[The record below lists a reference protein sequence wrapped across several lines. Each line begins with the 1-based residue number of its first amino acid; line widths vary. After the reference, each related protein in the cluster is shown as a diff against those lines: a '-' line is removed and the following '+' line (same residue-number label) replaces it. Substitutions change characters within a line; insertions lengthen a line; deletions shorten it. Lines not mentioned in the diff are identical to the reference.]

1 MNEDEKI
8 NEFNDIDLLNQ
19 LINLKNNLENYLNE
33 KKINYDDFMNYFC
46 EYYYEFLKDFDYMKS
61 KEKFYNLFEGLL
73 KNEYKEQTFN
83 NIETNIYTSMTCN
96 PNFKNENLK
105 YLLTATQYPN
115 IELLKKSISLYAK
128 KSLPI
133 LEVFVSID
141 MKNSNIWKLS
151 HIEIINDFINSFSEE
166 NSNLITRNS
175 SKSDRIELYL
185 NEIRNRNRSLLDENG
200 NSPLDIQF
208 MKFCDSYSEITNI
221 TPSNINRDS
230 LVGYILN
237 DNKIENEKS
246 TINKIYCHLIDI
258 QNEFLNK
265 IIEKYNK
272 YKEKEL
278 KDDIIIKNVTEQIQ
292 KEIPIQLA
300 TKTDIIS
307 FDVSNNII
315 LSFEELFSFYSLK
328 NIFNEKD
335 NKIDYSK
342 YSQIKFKLNMIEK
355 DLANII
361 LTGKK
366 IFSKK
371 QITYKFYL
379 DPYEV
384 EEKTKQFQKFTEL
397 YDKEELN
404 EGEKEQFYKEARN
417 LERIILPNL
426 EILIYYL
433 IKENKYQGKQKI
445 NEVNFHSNLY
455 LNINFIHLFKDNN
468 NLTINKLVSIY
479 EFMEEKLWEK
489 ISDRYIIDEFK
500 KIGFSDKNKSKLDNY
515 FDNEKKRNLKND
527 MIIYLLIKFICRYLP
542 YMSKE
547 DKTRDLFEMLREK
560 NMYLSEN
567 ILKDLE
573 DFKKEFAAN
582 VSDTI
587 NLTLYFVR
595 KKGMNIKKINNP
607 KKADDFIEKIKE
619 ENIKKKVDE
628 KIDDNSDDDEDSRDL
643 NPGKDSESEDNGD
656 SEDNEKERDL

>member
-1 MNEDEKI
+1 M
-8 NEFNDIDLLNQ
+8 
-19 LINLKNNLENYLNE
+19 
-33 KKINYDDFMNYFC
+33 
-46 EYYYEFLKDFDYMKS
+46 
-61 KEKFYNLFEGLL
+61 
-73 KNEYKEQTFN
+73 
-83 NIETNIYTSMTCN
+83 
-96 PNFKNENLK
+96 
-105 YLLTATQYPN
+105 
-115 IELLKKSISLYAK
+115 
-128 KSLPI
+128 
-133 LEVFVSID
+133 
-141 MKNSNIWKLS
+141 
-151 HIEIINDFINSFSEE
+151 
-166 NSNLITRNS
+166 
-175 SKSDRIELYL
+175 
-185 NEIRNRNRSLLDENG
+185 
-200 NSPLDIQF
+200 
-208 MKFCDSYSEITNI
+208 
-221 TPSNINRDS
+221 
-230 LVGYILN
+230 
-237 DNKIENEKS
+237 
-246 TINKIYCHLIDI
+246 
-258 QNEFLNK
+258 
-265 IIEKYNK
+265 
-272 YKEKEL
+272 
-278 KDDIIIKNVTEQIQ
+278 
-292 KEIPIQLA
+292 
-300 TKTDIIS
+300 
-307 FDVSNNII
+307 
-315 LSFEELFSFYSLK
+315 
-328 NIFNEKD
+328 
-335 NKIDYSK
+335 
-342 YSQIKFKLNMIEK
+342 
-355 DLANII
+355 
-361 LTGKK
+361 
-366 IFSKK
+366 
-371 QITYKFYL
+371 
-379 DPYEV
+379 

-417 LERIILPNL
+417 MERIILPNL

-500 KIGFSDKNKSKLDNY
+500 KTGFSDKNKSKLDNY

-527 MIIYLLIKFICRYLP
+527 MIISLLIKFICRYLP
-542 YMSKE
+542 YMPKE

-582 VSDTI
+582 VSDT
-587 NLTLYFVR
+587 NDLTLYFVK